1 MAQCSTCGSIVP
13 ESSSVC
19 PDCGMELRP
28 VTASASGASA
38 QSAQASDPLA
48 PAVVPTSQALNTP
61 AAAAQG
67 SSVRARLTLR
77 RGGALSQ
84 EVYSLGCGPSILG
97 RFDPE
102 TGPVDVDLG
111 PLPEAVYV
119 SRHHAEI
126 WCDPSGQ
133 WLVKDLGSGNGTFV
147 CGAGQR
153 QFHKVSGDHPIKD
166 GDDLA
171 LGNARFEFRVG

>member
-13 ESSSVC
+13 ETSSLC

-28 VTASASGASA
+28 PNVPMSEASAKP
-38 QSAQASDPLA
+38 AQATSSPGPVA
-48 PAVVPTSQALNTP
+48 PSASQMDETRRP
-61 AAAAQG
+61 ATQENSA
-67 SSVRARLTLR
+67 RARLTLR

-84 EVYSLGCGPSILG
+84 DVHSLGEGPSVLG

-126 WCDPSGQ
+126 WRDASGE

-147 CGAGQR
+147 CAAGQR
-153 QFHKVSGDHPIKD
+153 QFRKVSGDTPIKD
-166 GDDLA
+166 GDELA
-171 LGNARFEFRVG
+171 LGNARFEFRIS